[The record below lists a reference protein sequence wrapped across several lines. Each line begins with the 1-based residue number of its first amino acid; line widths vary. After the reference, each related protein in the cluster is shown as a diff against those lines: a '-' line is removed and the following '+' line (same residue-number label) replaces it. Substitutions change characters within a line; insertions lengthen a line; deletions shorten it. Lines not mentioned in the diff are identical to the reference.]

1 MSPRTIN
8 LLIAIL
14 AAAFLINASAFVVD
28 KRQSAIVFQLG
39 SISRVINEPGLH
51 WKVPFLQNVRLFDKR
66 ILTIDSEDPSP
77 FNTRDKQNVIVD
89 SYVKWRIVDV
99 ETFYRNVGSD
109 PQLSVAISRLQQSVN
124 NALYAEIGKRTQNEI
139 ITGRKTGEAAAA
151 AAAGSKK
158 NEETPSQREVIMS
171 VVQQRVNEEVKR
183 MGVEIV
189 DVRLKR
195 VDYSQKV
202 SDSVYQR
209 MQAERKRVANELRSE
224 GAALNI
230 AIKADADKKSA
241 TILAEAYNQAQ
252 DVKGRGDAEAAAI
265 YAKAYS
271 ANPEFYKF
279 YRSLEAY
286 KESFKSKNDVMV
298 LQPDSEFFKYFRQPA
313 AK

>member
-1 MSPRTIN
+1 MSPRMIN
-8 LLIAIL
+8 LLVALL
-14 AAAFLINASAFVVD
+14 ATAFLVNASAFVVD
-28 KRQSAIVFQLG
+28 QRFAAIVFQLG
-39 SISRVINEPGLH
+39 GIKRVIESPGLH
-51 WKVPFLQNVRLFDKR
+51 WKIPFMQNVRFFDKR

-89 SYVKWRIVDV
+89 SYVKWRIVNV
-99 ETFYRNVGSD
+99 KSFYQNVGGD
-109 PQLSVAISRLQQSVN
+109 QQQTVAVARLQQSVN
-124 NALYAEIGKRTQNEI
+124 NALYAEIGKRTQNEV
-139 ITGRKTGEAAAA
+139 IT
-151 AAAGSKK
+151 SKR
-158 NEETPSQREVIMS
+158 EEIMS
-171 VVQQRVNEEVKR
+171 VVLARVNAEVKR

-202 SDSVYQR
+202 SDSVFQR

-230 AIKADADKKSA
+230 GIKADADRQSS

-298 LQPDSEFFKYFRQPA
+298 LQPDSEFFKYFRQPN